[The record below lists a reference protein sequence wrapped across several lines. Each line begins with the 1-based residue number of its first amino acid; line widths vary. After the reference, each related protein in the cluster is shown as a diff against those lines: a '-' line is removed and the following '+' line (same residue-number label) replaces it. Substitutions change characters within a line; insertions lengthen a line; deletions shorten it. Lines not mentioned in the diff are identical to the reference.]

1 MLLPLQCY
9 IRFYEMMLV
18 ADLKPVEYGDNEASV
33 CADLN
38 QHEVRWIHRLIPLLL
53 VHFA

>member
-1 MLLPLQCY
+1 
-9 IRFYEMMLV
+9 MMLA

-38 QHEVRWIHRLIPLLL
+38 QHEVRC
-53 VHFA
+53 